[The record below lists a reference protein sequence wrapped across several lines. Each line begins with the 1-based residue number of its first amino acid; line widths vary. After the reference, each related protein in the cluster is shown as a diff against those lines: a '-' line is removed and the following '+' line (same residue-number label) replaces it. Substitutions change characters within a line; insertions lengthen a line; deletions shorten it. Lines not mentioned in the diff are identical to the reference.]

1 MNKCPLCEDE
11 EDLKQLFE
19 ASNAFVSVAEIQ
31 KFPYKKSD
39 NYCKGDLDIEI
50 VQCNKCVYIYNTK
63 FDNNK
68 MKKAYCSGEYIT
80 PITLSKTMNSYVKF
94 LRDKIKQYAK
104 KDSIF
109 LEIAPGGCDLLFALS
124 KDSKFIYSV
133 DPSVTPSTLLKDV
146 QNIQHIKGCFSYDV
160 INQKLSHKIDFI
172 ISRHLI
178 EHKNYSK

>member
-50 VQCNKCVYIYNTK
+50 VQCNKCGYIYNTK

-68 MKKAYCSGEYIT
+68 M
-80 PITLSKTMNSYVKF
+80 
-94 LRDKIKQYAK
+94 
-104 KDSIF
+104 
-109 LEIAPGGCDLLFALS
+109 
-124 KDSKFIYSV
+124 
-133 DPSVTPSTLLKDV
+133 
-146 QNIQHIKGCFSYDV
+146 
-160 INQKLSHKIDFI
+160 
-172 ISRHLI
+172 
-178 EHKNYSK
+178 